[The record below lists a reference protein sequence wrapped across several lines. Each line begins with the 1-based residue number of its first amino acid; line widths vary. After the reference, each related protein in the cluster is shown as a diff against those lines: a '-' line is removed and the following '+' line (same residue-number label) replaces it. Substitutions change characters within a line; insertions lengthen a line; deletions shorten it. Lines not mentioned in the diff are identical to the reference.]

1 MKLILKQS
9 DRNQNRKQ
17 LTFSFHKRIYT
28 TQIRRKL
35 FQNSHDGLFQRIPL
49 KILKKWSYWAES
61 SPVRNM
67 HLRRIIHWCEI
78 RDEKKNKAGV
88 LEELWLI
95 YNSQQTTA
103 N

>member
-49 KILKKWSYWAES
+49 KILKNDRIKQK
-61 SPVRNM
+61 VR
-67 HLRRIIHWCEI
+67 HLETCIC
-78 RDEKKNKAGV
+78 
-88 LEELWLI
+88 EELYTDAKSVTKKKTKLA
-95 YNSQQTTA
+95 S
-103 N
+103 